1 METNNYIEL
10 TTDGG
15 LKKKILKE
23 GNGDKPKNLTSVN
36 VHYVG
41 KFEDGKVFDKSE
53 DPFSFK
59 LGAGQVIKG
68 WDLGV
73 ASMKKGEKA
82 EFVIRHDYAY
92 GEQGY
97 PGVIPKKATLVFTV
111 ELL

>member
-1 METNNYIEL
+1 MEGGDYIEL
-10 TTDGG
+10 TKDGG

-23 GNGDKPKNLTSVN
+23 GNGDQPKDLTKVKVN
-36 VHYVG
+36 YVG
-41 KFEDGKVFDKSE
+41 KFEDGKVFDQSE
-53 DPFSFK
+53 DGFTFK
-59 LGAGQVIKG
+59 LGAGEVIKG

-82 EFVIRHDYAY
+82 ELVCRHDYAY

-97 PGVIPKKATLVFTV
+97 PGVIPKKATLIFTV